1 MRAMYVH
8 QAAAK
13 FLKLQRDA
21 AARAEKEQAPTVDP
35 LATKEHF
42 AKIMSHPEGVAEV
55 ALAELMAE
63 QMGTDAVK
71 TMLRL

>member
-1 MRAMYVH
+1 
-8 QAAAK
+8 
-13 FLKLQRDA
+13 
-21 AARAEKEQAPTVDP
+21 
-35 LATKEHF
+35 
-42 AKIMSHPEGVAEV
+42 MSHPEGAAEV